1 MKPTE
6 EKVLNYIKKYHEE
19 HSLMPTVREI
29 RDGVRLKSTGSVQY
43 VLQKLREQGLI
54 AEANNKSRSCQIVGD
69 NSLTFKAKWD
79 MLKELLEAEKLN
91 AFHKAEQCTSGY
103 DLLFMMANDY
113 GRVIYL
119 MNKLENGEWNEN

>member
-6 EKVLNYIKKYHEE
+6 EKVLNYIKQYHEE

-29 RDGVRLKSTGSVQY
+29 RAGVGLKSTGSVQY

-69 NSLTFKAKWD
+69 NSLTFKAKWE
-79 MLKELLEAEKLN
+79 MLKEWLEAEKQN
-91 AFHKAEQCTSGY
+91 ATHKAEQCTSGY
-103 DLLFMMANDY
+103 DLLYMMINDY
-113 GRVIYL
+113 GKVL
-119 MNKLENGEWNEN
+119 DEMNKLENGEWNE